1 MSNPGAWKLTEL
13 LPCSQKTLTEQLNE
27 LVQKRNERRKNL
39 VALDG
44 SPAAQFDESHA
55 KWLVNGRE
63 C

>member
-1 MSNPGAWKLTEL
+1 MSNLGAWRLTPL
-13 LPCSQKTLTEQLNE
+13 LTCAQKTLTEQLNK

-55 KWLVNGRE
+55 KWIKNGRE
-63 C
+63 A